1 MSRRKHTPVHL
12 YTYNMVDELLASPTE
27 PMPEAK
33 RTLQLS
39 RMWEG
44 LVAMETGAQPKPIDW
59 RYCSD
64 AVNLLETLVR
74 EMHVAEDTTGLLQD
88 AIAALAHAGQRHRT
102 HGTIRLDGPGMRAV
116 RMVLESY
123 ADLIEQLPARTV
135 VRAHRLTEKRIYA
148 LYSGKRRPHDVEVIS
163 L

>member
-1 MSRRKHTPVHL
+1 MSRRKPSPAHR
-12 YTYNMVDELLASPTE
+12 YTYSMVDELLASPTA
-27 PMPEAK
+27 PMPVAK

-44 LVAMETGAQPKPIDW
+44 LVAIETGAEPKPVDW

-74 EMHVAEDTTGLLQD
+74 DMHVAEDTTGLLQD
-88 AIAALAHAGQRHRT
+88 AITALAHAGQRYFT
-102 HGTIRLDGPGMRAV
+102 HGTIRLDGPGMRSV

-123 ADLIEQLPARTV
+123 AELIEQLPERTV
-135 VRAHRLTEKRIYA
+135 IRAHRLTERRIFEIN
-148 LYSGKRRPHDVEVIS
+148 SGKSRQHDVQIVA

>member
-1 MSRRKHTPVHL
+1 MSRRKRSPAHA
-12 YTYNMVDELLASPTE
+12 YTYSMVDELLASPTE
-27 PMPEAK
+27 PMPVAK

-44 LVAMETGAQPKPIDW
+44 LVAIETGAEPKAVDW

-88 AIAALAHAGQRHRT
+88 AITALAHAGQRHFT

-123 ADLIEQLPARTV
+123 ADLIEQLPERTV
-135 VRAHRLTEKRIYA
+135 VRAHRLTERRIFQIN
-148 LYSGKRRPHDVEVIS
+148 SGQGRQHDVQVVA